1 MNIQDKHIHG
11 NGNKFILVVTYD
23 EAEDLG
29 FALQD
34 VIEDLGTG
42 KRKAEEATDTY
53 FYGFEINGG
62 K

>member
-1 MNIQDKHIHG
+1 MSNEAHGDEDYKEQDSDHLA
-11 NGNKFILVVTYD
+11 N
-23 EAEDLG
+23 
-29 FALQD
+29 ALQD